1 MAGNLV
7 IRSVYQA
14 LKQGIGRK
22 EGQSFTLFQACP
34 AVLHL
39 GFEAWQP
46 GTVAPNLGKMFIPQQ
61 MRALKHWC
69 IVLLSMFIALG
80 LLLTLSSKY
89 VWLYVARKPDP
100 KAPVANLLL
109 DPHAS
114 QNPEILLAEAN
125 RLAWLFNSPRAGP
138 LYVRAEELF
147 KERGDT
153 RNEIYAR
160 VGRIRAQSETM
171 SWVDVSQMLGQQLNI
186 PIVKNDPELRL
197 WCLAAKGYTDLEIN
211 SASAKLAWTEAKQ
224 IAHTL
229 GKNEWEAR
237 AEGELG
243 ILSFL
248 QGDSRRAAVM
258 VGDAFL
264 SAKASGDVG
273 GQVRMLEMLGN
284 GFNEAKRYGEALA
297 FFDRAI
303 KTSSASP
310 DAGFPYMAYEGESY
324 ALVGQDKVSEAKD
337 KLERALA
344 VARENK
350 KFGHESMILQLLGE
364 LAMRTG
370 NRPAATK
377 YLEQSAELAQKYNF
391 YRALGQS
398 MIDLAGLYRD
408 AGDLKAAEVSAS
420 VGVDAS
426 RRVGD
431 RYYLPRDLTVL
442 ADLKAQRGA
451 INDAEALYEN
461 AEDVIDGMLVNLH
474 EAYWSSSLAGAMSD
488 TYLWHFE
495 LEARQGNVERA
506 LSVLERVRGRT
517 AAALLQN
524 KVTFHKDESED
535 VRALEDSVSD
545 LQLRLMRSESPK
557 ERTNLLD
564 QLVEY
569 ERRLEWTRTERT
581 ESKSKWFDKP
591 APLKAIQSS
600 LRPEEVVLEYVLS
613 EPRSYCVWISKDRA
627 GTQILSEGRRKI
639 EDLAERYLNATR
651 ARRED
656 VDSARQLHDV
666 LFGQLPP
673 EANREHIIVVPDG
686 ILHLLPLDTL
696 RDSTGN
702 LLLETRTISYVPAA
716 TVLEVLRNDKASV
729 GGKYAFLGVG
739 DVPYQNQ
746 GHVSANLEKP
756 SELSQRIARGLSDVF
771 GTKLNDLPETREEVL
786 TASKVV
792 GRDSLLLLGPNAT
805 ETAFK
810 SAPLADFKI
819 VHIAAHGFV
828 DTQFPERSGL
838 VLGVDPG
845 SHDDGLLQVREII
858 RLHFNAD
865 LVTLSACNT
874 GVGKIEG
881 EEGVTNLVE
890 AFLVS
895 GARAVVA
902 SLWSADD
909 TYTGAL
915 MQRFYTH
922 VAEGQEKAVALRHAK
937 LDLLARD
944 GGRVPPYYWGAFV
957 LVGEG
962 GSAIPLGER

>member
-1 MAGNLV
+1 
-7 IRSVYQA
+7 
-14 LKQGIGRK
+14 
-22 EGQSFTLFQACP
+22 
-34 AVLHL
+34 
-39 GFEAWQP
+39 
-46 GTVAPNLGKMFIPQQ
+46 
-61 MRALKHWC
+61 MRVSKHWLA
-69 IVLLSMFIALG
+69 ILLSLPVALAIFAAV
-80 LLLTLSSKY
+80 SRKY
-89 VWLYVARKPDP
+89 IWLYVSRKPDP
-100 KAPVANLLL
+100 RPPTVNLLQ
-109 DPHAS
+109 DPQTS
-114 QNPEILLAEAN
+114 RNPEILLKEAN
-125 RLAWLFNSPRAGP
+125 RLAWLFNSPKAGP

-160 VGRIRAQSETM
+160 VGRIRAQAETM
-171 SWVDVSQMLGQQLNI
+171 SWVDVSELLGQQLNI
-186 PIVKNDPELRL
+186 PVVKNDPGLKL
-197 WCLAAKGYTDLEIN
+197 WCLSAKGYTDLEIN
-211 SASAKLAWTEAKQ
+211 PASAKLAWTEAEQ
-224 IAHTL
+224 IAHKL
-229 GKNEWEAR
+229 GEHDWEAR

-243 ILSFL
+243 IIGFL

-258 VGDAFL
+258 VGDALL

-297 FFDRAI
+297 FFERAI
-303 KTSSASP
+303 KTSGATP
-310 DAGFPYMAYEGESY
+310 DAGFPFMAYEGEFT
-324 ALVGQDKVSEAKD
+324 ALVAEDKLSGAKD
-337 KLERALA
+337 KLERALTI
-344 VARENK
+344 ARENQK
-350 KFGHESMILQLLGE
+350 LGHESMILQLMGE
-364 LAMRTG
+364 LAIRTG
-370 NRPAATK
+370 DRPAATK
-377 YLEQSAELAQKYNF
+377 YLEQSGQLAQKYNF
-391 YRALGQS
+391 YRTLGQS

-420 VGVDAS
+420 AGVDAS
-426 RRVGD
+426 RHVGD

-442 ADLKAQRGA
+442 AELKAERGS
-451 INDAEALYEN
+451 IKEAEGLYEN

-474 EAYWSSSLAGAMSD
+474 EAYWTSALAGAMSD
-488 TYLWHFE
+488 TYLRHFE
-495 LEARQGNVERA
+495 LEARQGNLDRA

-517 AAALLQN
+517 AAALLEN
-524 KVTFHKDESED
+524 KVSFGKDESAD
-535 VRALEDSVSD
+535 VRALEHEVSN
-545 LQLRLMRSESPK
+545 LQLRLMRSENPK
-557 ERTNLLD
+557 ERANLLD

-569 ERRLEWTRTERT
+569 ERRMEWTRMERT
-581 ESKSKWFDKP
+581 ETKSKWFDTP
-591 APLKAIQSS
+591 APLRAIQSS

-613 EPRSYCVWISKDRA
+613 EPRSYCVWISRA
-627 GTQILSEGRRKI
+627 RGGVVVLSQGRHKI
-639 EDLAERYLNATR
+639 EDLTQRYLNATR

-656 VDSARQLHDV
+656 LDSARQLYDV

-673 EANREHIIVVPDG
+673 EANREQTIVVPDG

-696 RDSTGN
+696 RDSAGA
-702 LLLETRTISYVPAA
+702 LLLETRTITYVPAA
-716 TVLEVLRNDKASV
+716 TVLHVVRNEKATIAA
-729 GGKYAFLGVG
+729 KYTFLGVG

-746 GHVSANLEKP
+746 GHVSVKLEKP
-756 SELSQRIARGLSDVF
+756 SRLPQRIERGLSDVF
-771 GTKLNDLPETREEVL
+771 GTELHDLPETREEVL
-786 TASKVV
+786 TASKAVTKDPV
-792 GRDSLLLLGPNAT
+792 LLLGTNAT

-810 SAPLADFKI
+810 SEPLADFKI

-838 VLGVDPG
+838 VLGVDGG

-915 MQRFYTH
+915 MERFYIH
-922 VAEGQEKAVALRHAK
+922 IAEGQPKATALRHAK

-944 GGRVPPYYWGAFV
+944 GGHVPPYYWGAFV
-957 LVGEG
+957 LGGEG
-962 GSAIPLGER
+962 ETAIPLGER

>member
-1 MAGNLV
+1 V
-7 IRSVYQA
+7 ILA
-14 LKQGIGRK
+14 
-22 EGQSFTLFQACP
+22 
-34 AVLHL
+34 
-39 GFEAWQP
+39 
-46 GTVAPNLGKMFIPQQ
+46 
-61 MRALKHWC
+61 
-69 IVLLSMFIALG
+69 LLSW
-80 LLLTLSSKY
+80 KY
-89 VWLYVARKPDP
+89 VWLYATRKADP
-100 KAPVANLLL
+100 RPPTLNLLQ
-109 DPHAS
+109 DPQTSKNA
-114 QNPEILLAEAN
+114 EILLKEAN
-125 RLAWLFNSPRAGP
+125 RLAWLFNSPKAGP

-160 VGRIRAQSETM
+160 VGRIRAQAEAM
-171 SWVDVSQMLGQQLNI
+171 SWVDVSELLGEQLKI
-186 PIVKNDPELRL
+186 PVVKNDPELKL
-197 WCLAAKGYTDLEIN
+197 WCLSAKGYTDLEIN
-211 SASAKLAWTEAKQ
+211 PASAKLAWTEAEQ
-224 IAHTL
+224 IAHKL
-229 GKNEWEAR
+229 GEHEWEAR

-243 ILSFL
+243 IIGFL

-258 VGDAFL
+258 VGDALL

-297 FFDRAI
+297 FFERAI
-303 KTSSASP
+303 KTSGSTP
-310 DAGFPYMAYEGESY
+310 DAGFPFMAYEGESS
-324 ALVGQDKVSEAKD
+324 ALVAQDKVSEAKD
-337 KLERALA
+337 KLERALT

-350 KFGHESMILQLLGE
+350 KLGHESMILQLMGE
-364 LAMRTG
+364 LAIRTG
-370 NRPAATK
+370 DRPAATK
-377 YLEQSAELAQKYNF
+377 YLEQSTQLAQKYNF
-391 YRALGQS
+391 YRTLGQS
-398 MIDLAGLYRD
+398 MIDLAGLYRE
-408 AGDLKAAEVSAS
+408 AGDLKGAEVSAS
-420 VGVDAS
+420 AGVDAS

-451 INDAEALYEN
+451 INEAEALYAN

-488 TYLWHFE
+488 TYLRHFE
-495 LEARQGNVERA
+495 LEARQGNLDRA

-517 AAALLQN
+517 AAALLEN
-524 KVTFHKDESED
+524 RVLFSRDESAD
-535 VRALEDSVSD
+535 VRALEDEVSN
-545 LQLRLMRSESPK
+545 LQLRLMRSENPK
-557 ERTNLLD
+557 ERASLLD

-569 ERRLEWTRTERT
+569 ERRMEWTRTERT
-581 ESKSKWFDKP
+581 ESKSKWFDTP

-600 LRPEEVVLEYVLS
+600 LRPEEVILEYVLS
-613 EPRSYCVWISKDRA
+613 EPRSYCVWVSRDR
-627 GTQILSEGRRKI
+627 GGVVVLSEGRSKI
-639 EDLAERYLNATR
+639 EGMTQQYLNATR

-656 VDSARQLHDV
+656 VDSARRLYDV

-673 EANREHIIVVPDG
+673 EANREQTIVVPDG

-696 RDSTGN
+696 RDPAGA
-702 LLLETRTISYVPAA
+702 LLLQTRTITYVPAA
-716 TVLEVLRNDKASV
+716 TVLQVLRNEKTTVPAQRS
-729 GGKYAFLGVG
+729 FLGVG

-746 GHVSANLEKP
+746 GHVAAKLEKP
-756 SELSQRIARGLSDVF
+756 TGFSRRIERGLSDVF
-771 GTKLNDLPETREEVL
+771 GAELHDLPETREEIL
-786 TASKVV
+786 TASKALTKDPV
-792 GRDSLLLLGPNAT
+792 LLLGPNAT

-810 SAPLADFKI
+810 SEPLADFKI

-838 VLGVDPG
+838 VLGVDPA

-895 GARAVVA
+895 GARGVVA

-915 MQRFYTH
+915 MERFYTH
-922 VAEGQEKAVALRHAK
+922 IAEGQPKAAALRHAK
-937 LDLLARD
+937 MDLLAKY
-944 GGRVPPYYWGAFV
+944 GRQVPPYYWGAFI
-957 LVGEG
+957 LVGD
-962 GSAIPLGER
+962 GSSPIPLGAQ